1 MTREYL
7 KIVPSRESLRPD
19 TAIQQL
25 ESLRHLISDSGSWNP
40 LSSATNP
47 TFEFLIYSS
56 GENEPVEFYIG
67 VDPSN
72 HLGSLEDHLHTLYPD
87 SFSISRV
94 DFSITEALY
103 QELEDHVA
111 LESANPDSN
120 DDSLPVK
127 KDDSIDLDAYRGA
140 RTPHIIQWLGTE
152 KRRQDWMTTLQRFS
166 NREELEDIDQSHRSP
181 LSSLI
186 EVLSKSEYPAG
197 YQVLWTPREDWSSKA
212 KQRKTRIQMEA
223 DTIPQAIRSATA
235 DFISRTSD
243 DSPNEE
249 ERTHHR
255 GRNPNHV
262 GSTIENEQTPAGDI
276 AQRRALIDLKRP
288 SRTFTVNIRGVVLP
302 TEKHKDGRESPDS
315 VINRLQNS
323 ISNLNGEY
331 YGLTPT
337 RLDRGVKEHLGESSD
352 YISTNSQQA
361 LQKMENREL
370 ESSSRFSKRK
380 AQLVMNADE
389 LANFATVPSADALTR
404 EGERGTRGR
413 PEVDDPLPTPDPDRL
428 NDYAGSGMAIGY
440 PLGED
445 RAPLENPIELTPSHL
460 IKHVIRL
467 ASTGGGKS
475 IAIIND
481 VLTAHDQIPGPVV
494 VMDPKGDGLSEEY
507 MRAHFKIYRSLD
519 DVYYFSV
526 PETLPAFSFFDIRPQ
541 LARGEDRSKAVQRVV
556 FQFKEILRMVM
567 GTSNF
572 EQARTSI
579 KVIEQLIKA
588 LFDETYGSDAF
599 GITELE
605 DAAVEMLTEE
615 RIPEVSDKNRDIERK
630 LARHFDGDQ
639 TTFTRIVNGAINRLD
654 EVTSNDYLKQIL
666 DHTPKWDDQTQSY
679 AEPTFDFRHFLE
691 EDVVLLFDTGKLRPE
706 AQQALKLLF
715 LSNYWDAAE
724 LRRTSEGQRPD
735 NITNMIIEEAAPI
748 ASSDLVANELIPQG
762 RSFGVS
768 IELVMQYGEQVA
780 LETEGKSGERGYRE
794 ILNNVHTKLIGNID
808 LDEDL
813 AKTLENERLSA
824 DEWGQRMRA
833 LGPGEWIADLVA
845 PGFGKRSPEPFN
857 LAPLPIPPGHSEAD
871 DTLHPDLES
880 NFKEEL
886 VPKTKAR
893 TAEELGV
900 EPLNSTSSNDTIP
913 QFHGDSG
920 STGQSSGGSTS
931 QAPSAGSDSTAA
943 ATASGGGESS
953 STSQTPDAG
962 NDRPDA
968 SASSMQAGL
977 AELDEDMGD
986 ADTPSTESETAVSDG
1001 AGVDDYDSSGD
1012 TPMGKVDLYD
1022 NGLPEHI
1029 EIDSE
1034 ADVYR
1039 CTLCG
1044 STYLGG
1050 ERSSA
1055 TSCCTFETPQELL
1068 DAAGDLFAHS
1078 EAESP
1083 YEFAGTLLEHAQNQD
1098 VDIAFGDL
1106 TAELEP
1112 TDDDATSES
1121 STSNE
1126 QDGVPPE
1133 TFKEAVVD
1141 LSDDALEEN
1150 NLTREEAKFLG
1161 VIIDAV
1167 NDAVEGYSLLDSMT
1181 ELRDGFEELDVKK
1194 LVDDNLLEENRVI
1207 RQRYYTPTPAARDLL
1222 EKPLKAAPYEGD
1234 LGEKTPHKVGVE
1246 LLRRWFESKDAVE
1259 RAEKYYPVGDDEVID
1274 AVGLDSEGKIVYAG
1288 EVELDSNNPDSLV
1301 RDYQQLESLDA
1312 KTVWVFRNTVEAG
1325 EITKTLSDREDL
1337 GILVTSKET
1346 RSIPALREVV
1356 ESVDPDGLSTIR
1368 SFTELKE
1375 EVIES

>member
-166 NREELEDIDQSHRSP
+166 NREELEDVDQSHRSP

-262 GSTIENEQTPAGDI
+262 GSTIENEETPAGDI

-315 VINRLQNS
+315 VINRLQNA

-361 LQKMENREL
+361 LQKMENRDL

-440 PLGED
+440 PIGED

-460 IKHVIRL
+460 IKHAIRL
-467 ASTGGGKS
+467 GSTGGGKS
-475 IAIIND
+475 VAIIND

-567 GTSNF
+567 GTSSF

-605 DAAVEMLTEE
+605 DAAVEMLSEE
-615 RIPEVSDKNRDIERK
+615 RIPEVSDKNRNIERK

-654 EVTSNDYLKQIL
+654 EVTSNNYLKQIL

-706 AQQALKLLF
+706 AQQALTLLF
-715 LSNYWDAAE
+715 LSNFWDAAE
-724 LRRTSEGQRPD
+724 LRRTPEGQRPD
-735 NITNMIIEEAAPI
+735 KTTNMILEEAAPI
-748 ASSDLVANELIPQG
+748 ASSELVANELIPQG

-813 AKTLENERLSA
+813 AKTLENERLDA
-824 DEWGQRMRA
+824 DEWGQRIRA

-845 PGFGKRSPEPFN
+845 PGFGKRPPEPFN
-857 LAPLPIPPGHSEAD
+857 LKPLPIPPGHSEAD
-871 DTLHPDLES
+871 DTLHPDVES
-880 NFKEEL
+880 NFKQEL
-886 VPKTKAR
+886 LPKTKAR

-900 EPLNSTSSNDTIP
+900 E
-913 QFHGDSG
+913 
-920 STGQSSGGSTS
+920 SGGSTDSSSDGVHFHGDRGSGGQTTS
-931 QAPSAGSDSTAA
+931 QTSSQPSPTDVDSTAGPTERDEA
-943 ATASGGGESS
+943 DGT
-953 STSQTPDAG
+953 QTTQKPGSG
-962 NDRPDA
+962 NDRPSDGA
-968 SASSMQAGL
+968 DSMQAGL
-977 AELDEDMGD
+977 NALDEEMGE
-986 ADTPSTESETAVSDG
+986 ADTQTGDSETAVSDG
-1001 AGVDDYDSSGD
+1001 AGVDDNSPGD
-1012 TPMGKVDLYD
+1012 ATPMKAVDLYED
-1022 NGLPEHI
+1022 GLPDHI
-1029 EIDSE
+1029 E
-1034 ADVYR
+1034 ADFEEGLYR

-1044 STYLGG
+1044 ETYLGA

-1055 TSCCTFETPQELL
+1055 NDCCTFETPQEVRE
-1068 DAAGDLFAHS
+1068 AASALFAYS

-1083 YEFAGTLLEHAQNQD
+1083 YEFAGTLLQHAQGQG
-1098 VDIAFGDL
+1098 VDISFGDL
-1106 TAELEP
+1106 TTELESSGEAAGAESTA
-1112 TDDDATSES
+1112 TDNQE
-1121 STSNE
+1121 E
-1126 QDGVPPE
+1126 VPPE

-1141 LSDDALEEN
+1141 ISDEALEEH

-1161 VIIDAV
+1161 VVVDAV
-1167 NDAVEGYSLLDSMT
+1167 NDGVEGYSLLDSMT
-1181 ELRDGFEELDVKK
+1181 GLRDGFEDLDVKK
-1194 LVDDNLLEENRVI
+1194 LVENNLLEEHRVI
-1207 RQRYYTPTPAARDLL
+1207 RKRYYTPTPAARNLL
-1222 EKPLKAAPYEGD
+1222 QKPLKAAPYKGD

-1246 LLRRWFESKDAVE
+1246 LLSRWFESKDAVE
-1259 RAEKYYPVGDDEVID
+1259 RAEKYYPIGDDEVID
-1274 AVGLDSEGKIVYAG
+1274 AVGLDSEGEVIYAG
-1288 EVELDSNNPDSLV
+1288 EVELDSNNPGSLV
-1301 RDYQQLESLDA
+1301 RDYQQLASLDA
-1312 KTVWVFRNTVEAG
+1312 KTVWVFRNTEEAA
-1325 EITKTLSDREDL
+1325 EITQSLSDREEL
-1337 GILVTSKET
+1337 GILVTNKEAQ
-1346 RSIPALREVV
+1346 SLPALRDVV
-1356 ESVDPDGLSTIR
+1356 ESVDPTGFSTIR

-1375 EVIES
+1375 VVAP

>member
-1 MTREYL
+1 
-7 KIVPSRESLRPD
+7 
-19 TAIQQL
+19 
-25 ESLRHLISDSGSWNP
+25 
-40 LSSATNP
+40 
-47 TFEFLIYSS
+47 
-56 GENEPVEFYIG
+56 
-67 VDPSN
+67 
-72 HLGSLEDHLHTLYPD
+72 
-87 SFSISRV
+87 
-94 DFSITEALY
+94 
-103 QELEDHVA
+103 
-111 LESANPDSN
+111 
-120 DDSLPVK
+120 
-127 KDDSIDLDAYRGA
+127 
-140 RTPHIIQWLGTE
+140 
-152 KRRQDWMTTLQRFS
+152 
-166 NREELEDIDQSHRSP
+166 
-181 LSSLI
+181 
-186 EVLSKSEYPAG
+186 
-197 YQVLWTPREDWSSKA
+197 
-212 KQRKTRIQMEA
+212 
-223 DTIPQAIRSATA
+223 
-235 DFISRTSD
+235 
-243 DSPNEE
+243 
-249 ERTHHR
+249 
-255 GRNPNHV
+255 
-262 GSTIENEQTPAGDI
+262 
-276 AQRRALIDLKRP
+276 
-288 SRTFTVNIRGVVLP
+288 
-302 TEKHKDGRESPDS
+302 
-315 VINRLQNS
+315 
-323 ISNLNGEY
+323 
-331 YGLTPT
+331 
-337 RLDRGVKEHLGESSD
+337 
-352 YISTNSQQA
+352 
-361 LQKMENREL
+361 
-370 ESSSRFSKRK
+370 
-380 AQLVMNADE
+380 
-389 LANFATVPSADALTR
+389 
-404 EGERGTRGR
+404 
-413 PEVDDPLPTPDPDRL
+413 
-428 NDYAGSGMAIGY
+428 
-440 PLGED
+440 
-445 RAPLENPIELTPSHL
+445 
-460 IKHVIRL
+460 
-467 ASTGGGKS
+467 
-475 IAIIND
+475 
-481 VLTAHDQIPGPVV
+481 
-494 VMDPKGDGLSEEY
+494 
-507 MRAHFKIYRSLD
+507 
-519 DVYYFSV
+519 
-526 PETLPAFSFFDIRPQ
+526 
-541 LARGEDRSKAVQRVV
+541 
-556 FQFKEILRMVM
+556 
-567 GTSNF
+567 
-572 EQARTSI
+572 
-579 KVIEQLIKA
+579 
-588 LFDETYGSDAF
+588 
-599 GITELE
+599 
-605 DAAVEMLTEE
+605 
-615 RIPEVSDKNRDIERK
+615 
-630 LARHFDGDQ
+630 
-639 TTFTRIVNGAINRLD
+639 
-654 EVTSNDYLKQIL
+654 
-666 DHTPKWDDQTQSY
+666 
-679 AEPTFDFRHFLE
+679 
-691 EDVVLLFDTGKLRPE
+691 
-706 AQQALKLLF
+706 
-715 LSNYWDAAE
+715 
-724 LRRTSEGQRPD
+724 
-735 NITNMIIEEAAPI
+735 
-748 ASSDLVANELIPQG
+748 
-762 RSFGVS
+762 
-768 IELVMQYGEQVA
+768 
-780 LETEGKSGERGYRE
+780 
-794 ILNNVHTKLIGNID
+794 
-808 LDEDL
+808 
-813 AKTLENERLSA
+813 
-824 DEWGQRMRA
+824 
-833 LGPGEWIADLVA
+833 
-845 PGFGKRSPEPFN
+845 
-857 LAPLPIPPGHSEAD
+857 
-871 DTLHPDLES
+871 
-880 NFKEEL
+880 
-886 VPKTKAR
+886 
-893 TAEELGV
+893 
-900 EPLNSTSSNDTIP
+900 
-913 QFHGDSG
+913 
-920 STGQSSGGSTS
+920 
-931 QAPSAGSDSTAA
+931 
-943 ATASGGGESS
+943 
-953 STSQTPDAG
+953 
-962 NDRPDA
+962 
-968 SASSMQAGL
+968 MQAGL